1 MGDVEMNKEYF
12 SDKENGIKI
21 ANTEEITINVF
32 NGIISVYSEFKK
44 SMAFKFPDKDDYGNL
59 KDINYGMF
67 KERMLAVIPDFTVNT
82 YGWISA
88 LEEGDDFDKY
98 ALLDFIEF
106 CWENISDYELGRYGL
121 IFSEGD
127 TNKLKFADTINKI
140 FERNG
145 VGFRLN
151 NKGEIERILPIQLDV
166 LVRNYCHTGNDDE
179 LNKLIDESIKNIKK
193 ARIQDRQ
200 IAIEKLW
207 DAFERI
213 KTYYCSKKKKSVEEL
228 ITNVA
233 ETSVEFGELINVEMK
248 ELSDI
253 GNNYRIRHHETNKI
267 KIVSIKHIDY
277 LFYRM
282 MSMIS
287 LLASYI

>member
-1 MGDVEMNKEYF
+1 MSKEYF

-44 SMAFKFPDKDDYGNL
+44 SMALKFPDKDDYGNL
-59 KDINYGMF
+59 KDMNHGMF

-88 LEEGDDFDKY
+88 LEEGEDFDKY

-106 CWENISDYELGRYGL
+106 CWEHINDYELGRYGL
-121 IFSEGD
+121 IFNEGD
-127 TNKLKFADTINKI
+127 ANRRKFADTINKI

-145 VGFRLN
+145 IGFRLN
-151 NKGEIERILPIQLDV
+151 NKGEIERVLPIQLEV

-179 LNKLIDESIKNIKK
+179 LNKLIDESIANIKK
-193 ARIQDRQ
+193 ARIEDRQ

-213 KTYYCSKKKKSVEEL
+213 KTYYSSNKSTSAKELVATAAEGSFEFEEL
-228 ITNVA
+228 
-233 ETSVEFGELINVEMK
+233 LNVEMK
-248 ELSDI
+248 ALKDI

-267 KIVSIKHIDY
+267 KIESIKHIDY

-287 LLASYI
+287 LLTSYI

>member
-1 MGDVEMNKEYF
+1 MNKEFF

-59 KDINYGMF
+59 KDINYRMF

-82 YGWISA
+82 CGWISA
-88 LEEGDDFDKY
+88 LEDGDDFDKY

-106 CWENISDYELGRYGL
+106 CWQNISDYIFGKYGL
-121 IFSEGD
+121 IFNEGD
-127 TNKLKFADTINKI
+127 TNRSKFADTINKI

-145 VGFRLN
+145 ISFRLN
-151 NKGEIERILPIQLDV
+151 NKGEIERILPIQLSV
-166 LVRNYCHTGNDDE
+166 LVRNYCHTGTDDE
-179 LNKLIDESIKNIKK
+179 LNKLIDESIVNIKK
-193 ARIQDRQ
+193 ARIEDRQ

-213 KTYYCSKKKKSVEEL
+213 KTYYSSNKSTSANELAGTAAEGSIQFKKLLSD
-228 ITNVA
+228 
-233 ETSVEFGELINVEMK
+233 EMLALK
-248 ELSDI
+248 DI
-253 GNNYRIRHHETNKI
+253 GNNYRIRHHETDKI
-267 KIVSIKHIDY
+267 KIESIKHIDY

-287 LLASYI
+287 LLTSYI

>member
-1 MGDVEMNKEYF
+1 MNKEYF

-166 LVRNYCHTGNDDE
+166 LVRNYCHTGNDDQ

-193 ARIQDRQ
+193 ARIQYRQ

-207 DAFERI
+207 GAFERI

>member
-1 MGDVEMNKEYF
+1 MSKEYF

-21 ANTEEITINVF
+21 ASTEEININVF
-32 NGIISVYSEFKK
+32 NGIISVYFEFKK
-44 SMAFKFPDKDDYGNL
+44 SMALKFPDKDDYGNL
-59 KDINYGMF
+59 KDMNHGMF
-67 KERMLAVIPDFTVNT
+67 KQRMLAVIPDFTVDA
-82 YGWISA
+82 YGWISS

-106 CWENISDYELGRYGL
+106 CWEHISDYELGQYGL
-121 IFSEGD
+121 IFKEGYD
-127 TNKLKFADTINKI
+127 NRRKFADTINKI

-145 VGFRLN
+145 IGFRLN
-151 NKGEIERILPIQLDV
+151 KKGEIERILPIQLEV

-179 LNKLIDESIKNIKK
+179 LNKLIDESISNIKK
-193 ARIQDRQ
+193 AKIEDRQ

-213 KTYYCSKKKKSVEEL
+213 KTYYSSNKSTSAKELVETAAEGSSEFEEL
-228 ITNVA
+228 
-233 ETSVEFGELINVEMK
+233 LNVEMK
-248 ELSDI
+248 ALKDI

-267 KIVSIKHIDY
+267 KIESIKHIDY

-287 LLASYI
+287 LLTSYI